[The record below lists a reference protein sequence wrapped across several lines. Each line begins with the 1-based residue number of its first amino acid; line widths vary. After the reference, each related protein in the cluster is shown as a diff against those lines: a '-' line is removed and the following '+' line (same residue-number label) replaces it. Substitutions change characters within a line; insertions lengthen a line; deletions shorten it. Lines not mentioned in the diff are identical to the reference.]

1 MSQIGGFGDIQ
12 QVIEI
17 LKEAIMI
24 DPEYADAYAWIGVV
38 TLFQGN
44 VFGQKEIQYTAL
56 EALPYFEKAL
66 ELDQNNAAVHH
77 GMALIEEWV
86 RWDYIKAEK
95 EYLKAIEL
103 GPNNPWV
110 YALAA
115 EFYLKRHRLE
125 SLRAIFDKAPEKENV
140 FRYLRRGLILL
151 GNQKEAY
158 SSITSIPHEEQSYKS
173 IGRYYEWLE
182 EYDSARFY
190 LESALQAKNPNMSI
204 PRFQAALA
212 LAYEK
217 TNSLQEARK
226 IINQLIGKADS
237 TSAGSPAYFIACYYS
252 GIGEVDSAF
261 YWLEKAFDNRSPE
274 MPWLKVDPAF
284 NNLKD
289 DDRYWD
295 LYERTGHK
303 AYDDFIES
311 KKQ

>member
-1 MSQIGGFGDIQ
+1 M
-12 QVIEI
+12 
-17 LKEAIMI
+17 K
-24 DPEYADAYAWIGVV
+24 
-38 TLFQGN
+38 
-44 VFGQKEIQYTAL
+44 
-56 EALPYFEKAL
+56 
-66 ELDQNNAAVHH
+66 
-77 GMALIEEWV
+77 
-86 RWDYIKAEK
+86 
-95 EYLKAIEL
+95 
-103 GPNNPWV
+103 
-110 YALAA
+110 
-115 EFYLKRHRLE
+115 

-140 FRYLRRGLILL
+140 SRYLRSGLILL

-190 LESALQAKNPNMSI
+190 LESALQAKDPNMSI

-237 TSAGSPAYFIACYYS
+237 TSAGSPAFYTGWYYS
-252 GIGEVDSAF
+252 WIGEIDSAF
-261 YWLEKAFDNRSPE
+261 FWLEKAYNNRSPE
-274 MPWLKVDPAF
+274 MPWLKADPAF
-284 NNLKD
+284 NSLKE

-303 AYDDFIES
+303 AYDNYMAS
-311 KKQ
+311 KQH